1 MPPTPDVVLAAA
13 LERARQAAR
22 DDIVRTQD
30 LSRGDREL
38 LVSRNWL
45 REIIRGWYLLTTPEA
60 RPGDTVIWHSSFWA
74 FVGAYFRERFGRRY
88 CLSAEA
94 SLDLWSGAMGTPRQL
109 TVLAASGGTS
119 RIVLPTG
126 NSILTYE
133 NAQNLPRDIVELNGV
148 QVMSL
153 GTALV
158 RTTPTFF
165 HLDPLTAEIAIRQV
179 RREDLTRALLAEWN
193 AAAAGRLIGALSHQ
207 GRKSDAEALRADCE
221 AAGYRVTPENPFER
235 TAVLAGLQFESPHAG
250 RVAALWRKMQP
261 AVLAARPARP
271 EPRPTQEAY
280 LAQAQAV
287 YVRDA
292 YHSLSI
298 EGYQVTP
305 EIIERVARGDWNPE
319 AERNRRQVDAM
330 AARGY
335 FDAHERVIASIC
347 ETFEGHNAG
356 EVFERSLADWYRALF
371 GPSVQAG
378 ILEAWQLAGYRER
391 RVFIT
396 GSSHVPPPR
405 EAVPACM
412 ETLFAC
418 LRDESDGWVRAVLG
432 HFIFVFIHPY
442 ADGNGRL
449 ARFLMNLMLASGGYY
464 WAILR
469 VESRAGYM
477 RALES
482 ASVGGDITPFAEF
495 VAREMAALA
504 SLPP

>member
-1 MPPTPDVVLAAA
+1 MPPIPDTTLAAT
-13 LERARQAAR
+13 LTRVRQIAR
-22 DDIVRTQD
+22 DDIVRSQD
-30 LSRGDREL
+30 VSRGDREL
-38 LVSRNWL
+38 LVSRNWM

-60 RPGDTVIWHSSFWA
+60 KPGDTVIWHSSFWA
-74 FVGAYFRERFGRRY
+74 FVAAYVGERFGRRY

-94 SLDLWSGAMGTPRQL
+94 SLDLWSGAMGTPKQL
-109 TVLAASGGTS
+109 TVLTTRGGTS
-119 RIVLPTG
+119 RIELPTG
-126 NSILTYE
+126 TSILTYE
-133 NAQNLPRDIVELNGV
+133 NARNLPMDIVELNGV

-165 HLDPLTAEIAIRQV
+165 HLDPLTAEIAFKQV

-193 AAAAGRLIGALSHQ
+193 AAAAGRLIGALLHLRRQ
-207 GRKSDAEALRADCE
+207 TDAEALRADCE
-221 AAGYRVTPENPFER
+221 TAGHRVSSENPFER
-235 TAVLAGLQFESPHAG
+235 PAVLAGFRMDSPHTG
-250 RVAALWRKMQP
+250 RVEALWRRMQP
-261 AVLAARPARP
+261 IVLAARPATPAERTSM
-271 EPRPTQEAY
+271 ETY
-280 LAQAQAV
+280 LAQAKAV
-287 YVRDA
+287 YVKDA

-298 EGYQVTP
+298 EGYRVTP
-305 EIIERVARGDWNPE
+305 EIIERVAKGDWNPE
-319 AERNRRQVDAM
+319 AERDRKQVDAM

-335 FDAHERVIASIC
+335 FDSHGRVISSIREC
-347 ETFEGHNAG
+347 FEGRNAG
-356 EVFERSLADWYRALF
+356 EVFERSLGDWYRALF

-391 RVFIT
+391 RVHIT

-418 LRDESDGWVRAVLG
+418 LKAEPDGWVRAVLG

-449 ARFLMNLMLASGGYY
+449 ARFLMNLMLASGGFY

-469 VESRAGYM
+469 VESRADYM

-482 ASVGGDITPFAEF
+482 ASVGGDIAPFANF
-495 VAREMAALA
+495 VAKEMAASA
-504 SLPP
+504 SLPG

>member
-1 MPPTPDVVLAAA
+1 
-13 LERARQAAR
+13 
-22 DDIVRTQD
+22 
-30 LSRGDREL
+30 
-38 LVSRNWL
+38 
-45 REIIRGWYLLTTPEA
+45 
-60 RPGDTVIWHSSFWA
+60 VIWHSSFWA
-74 FVGAYFRERFGRRY
+74 FVAAYFRERFGRRY

-109 TVLAASGGTS
+109 TVLSGSGGSS
-119 RIVLPTG
+119 RIELPTG
-126 NSILTYE
+126 TSILTYE
-133 NAQNLPRDIVELNGV
+133 NARSRPRDIVDLNGV

-158 RTTPTFF
+158 RATPTFF
-165 HLDPLTAEIAIRQV
+165 RLDPLTAEIALRRV

-193 AAAAGRLIGALSHQ
+193 AAAAGRLLGALSHLE
-207 GRKSDAEALRADCE
+207 RTSDAEALRADCE
-221 AAGYRVTPENPFER
+221 TAGHRVAVENPFER
-235 TAVLAGLQFESPHAG
+235 PAALAGFQIESPHAG
-250 RVAALWRKMQP
+250 RVEALWRKMKP
-261 AVLAARPARP
+261 AVLAARPAAP
-271 EPRPTQEAY
+271 APAPSLEAY
-280 LAQAQAV
+280 LAQAKAV

-298 EGYQVTP
+298 EGYRVTP
-305 EIIERVARGDWNPE
+305 EIIERVARGDWNPTQG
-319 AERNRRQVDAM
+319 ADRQQMDAM
-330 AARGY
+330 VARGY
-335 FDAHERVIASIC
+335 FDAHERVVSAIR
-347 ETFEGHNAG
+347 ETFEGRNAG
-356 EVFERSLADWYRALF
+356 EVFERSLSDWYRALF

-391 RVFIT
+391 AVYIT

-405 EAVPACM
+405 ETVPACM
-412 ETLFAC
+412 ETLFAR
-418 LRDESDGWVRAVLG
+418 LRTEPDGWVRAVLG

-482 ASVGGDITPFAEF
+482 ASIDGDIAPFVEF
-495 VAREMAALA
+495 VAKEMASAA
-504 SLPP
+504 SLPG

>member
-1 MPPTPDVVLAAA
+1 M
-13 LERARQAAR
+13 RQVAR
-22 DDIVRTQD
+22 DHIVRSQD
-30 LSRGDREL
+30 ISRRDREL
-38 LVSRNWL
+38 LVSRKWL

-60 RPGDTVIWHSSFWA
+60 QEGDTVIWHSSFWA
-74 FVGAYFRERFGRRY
+74 FVGAYFKERFGRRY

-94 SLDLWSGAMGTPRQL
+94 SLDLWSGATETPRQL
-109 TVLAASGGTS
+109 AVLTASGGTS
-119 RIVLPTG
+119 RIELPTG
-126 NSILTYE
+126 TSILTYE
-133 NAQNLPRDIVELNGV
+133 NTHNLPRDIVELNGV
-148 QVMSL
+148 HVMSL

-165 HLDPLTAEIAIRQV
+165 HLDPLTAEIALKRV
-179 RREDLTRALLAEWN
+179 RREDLARALLSEWN
-193 AAAAGRLIGALSHQ
+193 AAAANRLIGGLAHI
-207 GRKSDAEALRADCE
+207 GRQPDAEALHADCE
-221 AAGYRVTPENPFER
+221 TAGYRVSAENPFER
-235 TAVLAGLQFESPHAG
+235 PAVLAGFQLESPHAG
-250 RVAALWRKMQP
+250 RIQALWQLMQP
-261 AVLAARPARP
+261 TVLAAKPAPPAERPSL
-271 EPRPTQEAY
+271 EAY
-280 LAQAQAV
+280 LAQAKAV

-298 EGYQVTP
+298 EGYRVTP

-319 AERNRRQVDAM
+319 AERDRKQVDAM

-335 FDAHERVIASIC
+335 FDSHERVIASIR
-347 ETFEGHNAG
+347 ETFDGRNAG
-356 EVFERSLADWYRALF
+356 EVFERSLGDWYRALF

-378 ILEAWQLAGYRER
+378 ILEAWQLAGYRAR
-391 RVFIT
+391 RVYIA

-418 LRDESDGWVRAVLG
+418 LKTEADGWVRAVLG

-469 VESRAGYM
+469 VENRTGYM
-477 RALES
+477 RALEDAS
-482 ASVGGDITPFAEF
+482 AGGEIGRFSAF
-495 VAREMAALA
+495 VAGELAATA
-504 SLPP
+504 TLPTYPEGGVSPAE

>member
-1 MPPTPDVVLAAA
+1 M
-13 LERARQAAR
+13 
-22 DDIVRTQD
+22 RTQD
-30 LSRGDREL
+30 LSRRDREL

-60 RPGDTVIWHSSFWA
+60 TPGDTVIWHSSFWA

-109 TVLAASGGTS
+109 TILAASGGTS
-119 RIVLPTG
+119 RIELPTG

-165 HLDPLTAEIAIRQV
+165 HLDPLTAEIAIRRV

-193 AAAAGRLIGALSHQ
+193 AAAAGRLIGALSHLER
-207 GRKSDAEALRADCE
+207 GSDAVALRADCE
-221 AAGYRVTPENPFER
+221 TAGHRVTAENPFER
-235 TAVLAGLQFESPHAG
+235 PAVLAGFQFESPHAG

-261 AVLAARPARP
+261 AVLAARPAGP
-271 EPRPTQEAY
+271 DPRPTEETY

-298 EGYQVTP
+298 EGYRVTP
-305 EIIERVARGDWNPE
+305 EIIERVARGDWNPTLE
-319 AERNRRQVDAM
+319 ADRRQVDAT

-335 FDAHERVIASIC
+335 FDAHERVIASIR
-347 ETFEGHNAG
+347 ETYGGQNAG
-356 EVFERSLADWYRALF
+356 EVFERSLAYWYRALF

-391 RVFIT
+391 RVFIA

-405 EAVPACM
+405 EAVPSCM

-418 LRDESDGWVRAVLG
+418 LKNEPDGWVRAVLG
-432 HFIFVFIHPY
+432 HFTFVFIHPY

-469 VESRAGYM
+469 VESRADYM

-482 ASVGGDITPFAEF
+482 ASVGGDIAPFSKF
-495 VAREMAALA
+495 VAKEMAALA
-504 SLPP
+504 TLPR

>member
-1 MPPTPDVVLAAA
+1 M
-13 LERARQAAR
+13 RS
-22 DDIVRTQD
+22 QD
-30 LSRGDREL
+30 LSRSDREH
-38 LVSRNWL
+38 LVSRKWL
-45 REIIRGWYLLTTPEA
+45 REIIRGWYLLTRPEA
-60 RPGDTVIWHSSFWA
+60 QDGDTVIWHSSFWA
-74 FVGAYFRERFGRRY
+74 FVGAYFRERFERRY

-94 SLDLWSGAMGTPRQL
+94 SLSLWTGAMETPKQL
-109 TVLAASGGTS
+109 TVLTTSGGMS
-119 RIVLPTG
+119 RIELPTG
-126 NSILTYE
+126 SSILTYQ
-133 NAQNLPRDIVELNGV
+133 NARNLPMDIVELNGV

-165 HLDPLTAEIAIRQV
+165 HLDPLTAEIALRNV

-193 AAAAGRLIGALSHQ
+193 AAAAGRLMGALTHIGRQ
-207 GRKSDAEALRADCE
+207 GDADALRADCE
-221 AAGYRVTPENPFER
+221 TAGYRVTLENPFER
-235 TAVLAGLQFESPHAG
+235 PAVLAGFLMESPHAG
-250 RVAALWRKMQP
+250 RIQALWQRMQP
-261 AVLAARPARP
+261 IVLDAKPAAPGERPSM
-271 EPRPTQEAY
+271 EAY
-280 LAQAQAV
+280 LAQAKAV

-298 EGYQVTP
+298 EGCRVTP

-319 AERNRRQVDAM
+319 AERDRKQADAM
-330 AARGY
+330 VARGY
-335 FDAHERVIASIC
+335 FDAHERVIASIR
-347 ETFEGHNAG
+347 ETFEGKNAG
-356 EVFERSLADWYRALF
+356 EVFERSLANWYRALF

-391 RVFIT
+391 RVYIT

-418 LRDESDGWVRAVLG
+418 LKSEPEGWVRAVLG
-432 HFIFVFIHPY
+432 RFIFVFIHPY

-482 ASVGGDITPFAEF
+482 ASASGDIGPFAAF
-495 VAREMAALA
+495 VAGEMTATA
-504 SLPP
+504 SLPT

>member
-1 MPPTPDVVLAAA
+1 MPPSPDTALAAA
-13 LERARQAAR
+13 LARVRQIAR
-22 DDIVRTQD
+22 DDIVRSQD
-30 LSRGDREL
+30 VSRGDREH

-60 RPGDTVIWHSSFWA
+60 KPGDTVIWHSSFWA
-74 FVGAYFRERFGRRY
+74 FVGAYIGERFGRRY

-94 SLDLWSGAMGTPRQL
+94 SLDLWSGAMRTPKQL
-109 TVLAASGGTS
+109 TILTASGGTS
-119 RIVLPTG
+119 RIELPTG
-126 NSILTYE
+126 TSILTYE
-133 NAQNLPRDIVELNGV
+133 NAHNLPTDIVELNGV

-165 HLDPLTAEIAIRQV
+165 HLDPLTAEIAFKRV

-193 AAAAGRLIGALSHQ
+193 AAAAGRLMGALSHL
-207 GRKSDAEALRADCE
+207 GRQMDAEALRADCE
-221 AAGYRVTPENPFER
+221 TAGYRVNPENPFER
-235 TAVLAGLQFESPHAG
+235 PAVLAGFRLDSPYAG
-250 RVAALWRKMQP
+250 RVEALWRRMQP
-261 AVLAARPARP
+261 VVLAARPATP
-271 EPRPTQEAY
+271 AQKPSMEAY
-280 LAQAQAV
+280 LAQAKAV
-287 YVRDA
+287 YVQDA

-305 EIIERVARGDWNPE
+305 EIIERVARGDWNPD
-319 AERNRRQVDAM
+319 AERDRRQEDAM

-335 FDAHERVIASIC
+335 FDAHERVISSIGEC
-347 ETFEGHNAG
+347 FAGSNSG

-396 GSSHVPPPR
+396 GSSHIPPPR

-418 LRDESDGWVRAVLG
+418 LRTEPDGWVRAVLG

-449 ARFLMNLMLASGGYY
+449 ARFLMNQMLASGGYY

-469 VESRAGYM
+469 VESRADYM

-482 ASVGGDITPFAEF
+482 ASVGGDIAPFADF
-495 VAREMAALA
+495 VAREMDTLA
-504 SLPP
+504 SLPA